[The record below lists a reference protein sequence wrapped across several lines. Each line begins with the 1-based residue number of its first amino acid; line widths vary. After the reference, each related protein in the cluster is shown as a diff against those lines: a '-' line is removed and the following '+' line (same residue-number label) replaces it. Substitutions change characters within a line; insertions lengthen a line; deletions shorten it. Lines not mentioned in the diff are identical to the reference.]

1 MSSMRNAV
9 QRRQHRERGQ
19 LDGREKW
26 GILEKHKDYSLR
38 AKDYN
43 AKKAKLQRLREKARD
58 RNPDEFAFGML
69 SDRTAKQGKHGARE
83 AGQSLSNEA
92 AKLLKTQDAGYLRTV
107 GERIRREMERLEQE
121 VQMQD
126 GIQEV
131 LGEGQTKQKDVDEE
145 DDFFDFEEEEEDGK
159 PQKVVFAE
167 SREEQR
173 ELGRELDQDSDEM
186 DDDEDDDSFGQLS
199 KKQQNQNQKKS
210 KKQLE
215 AEAQALREL
224 RAARKSKKRAAEAR
238 RNKLQSLK
246 KQYAEITAAEREL
259 EWQRGRMDNSVGG
272 TNKNGVKWKIRER
285 KK

>member
-1 MSSMRNAV
+1 
-9 QRRQHRERGQ
+9 
-19 LDGREKW
+19 
-26 GILEKHKDYSLR
+26 
-38 AKDYN
+38 
-43 AKKAKLQRLREKARD
+43 
-58 RNPDEFAFGML
+58 ML
-69 SDRTAKQGKHGARE
+69 SDRTGKQGKHGNRE
-83 AGQSLSNEA
+83 SGQSLSNEA

-131 LGEGQTKQKDVDEE
+131 LGEGQTKQKDADEE
-145 DDFFDFEEEEEDGK
+145 DDFFDFEEEEEEGK
-159 PQKVVFAE
+159 PKKVVFAE

-173 ELGRELDQDSDEM
+173 ELGRELDEASDEM
-186 DDDEDDDSFGQLS
+186 DDDSFGQLS

-215 AEAQALREL
+215 AEVQALREL
-224 RAARKSKKRAAEAR
+224 RAARKAKKRAAEVR
-238 RNKLQSLK
+238 RNKLQALK